1 MARTAVTPMGFAR
14 AMVLAYRQAGRDP
27 AQALRQ
33 AQITPSQL
41 QDPAARMS
49 ALQMETLSAA
59 AMRELDDEALGWF
72 SRRLPWGSH
81 GMLVRASLTAPDLGL
96 ALARWCRH
104 HALLVDDVRL
114 VFTRDGPLARV
125 CIDERRPL
133 GPFREIAL
141 VTLLRQVHGVS
152 CWWIDARIPLA
163 GVAFPFAAPPHADAF
178 DAMFPGP
185 VRFGAPQASLAFDA
199 SYLDEPM
206 RRDEAA
212 LQQMLQRGLA
222 LTVLPYRRERLLAQ
236 RVRTLL
242 RTRVAELRDAA
253 AVAAALHVSPRTLH
267 RQLRDEGTSLQAL
280 KDEAR
285 RALAVALLQRTQR
298 PVKQVAQAAGFRSEK
313 SFARAFRQWTGQ
325 SPAELRGR
333 AGPQEV

>member
-1 MARTAVTPMGFAR
+1 MARTAVTPMEFAR

-27 AQALRQ
+27 ANALRQ
-33 AQITPSQL
+33 ARITPSQL
-41 QDPAARMS
+41 RHPDARMT
-49 ALQMETLSAA
+49 AAQMEALSAA
-59 AMRELDDEALGWF
+59 AMHELDDEALGWF

-81 GMLVRASLTAPDLGL
+81 GMLVRASLTAPTLGL

-114 VFTRDGPLARV
+114 VFERDAALARV
-125 CIDERRPL
+125 AIEERRPL
-133 GPFREIAL
+133 GAFREICL

-163 GVAFPFAAPPHADAF
+163 EVAFPFDAPPHADAF

-185 VRFGAPQASLAFDA
+185 VRFGARRAALAFDA

-206 RRDEAA
+206 RRDDAA
-212 LQQMLQRGLA
+212 LQRMLQRGLA
-222 LTVLPYRRERLLAQ
+222 VTVLPYRRERLLAQ

-242 RTRVAELRDAA
+242 RTRVGSLRDAT

-267 RQLRDEGTSLQAL
+267 RQLHDEGCSLQML

-285 RALAVALLQRTQR
+285 RALAVDLLQRTQR
-298 PVKQVAQAAGFRSEK
+298 PVKQVAQAAGFRSAK

-325 SPAELRGR
+325 SPVELRA
-333 AGPQEV
+333 AGSGQP